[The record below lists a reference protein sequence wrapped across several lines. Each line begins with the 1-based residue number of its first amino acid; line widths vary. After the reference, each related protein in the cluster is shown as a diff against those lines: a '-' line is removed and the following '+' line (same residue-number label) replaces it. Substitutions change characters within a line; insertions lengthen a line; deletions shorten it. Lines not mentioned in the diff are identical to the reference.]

1 MDYNSLIAQ
10 YEDRQQS
17 MLSAQDN
24 MKMKF
29 DDFISERDALKGA
42 RDQAG
47 AMIGQGLVP
56 VIDQATKLYTIAKQV
71 KGVKALGGMLKDNET
86 LGNIKDW
93 FNRKMGVQQPAAAE
107 QTAATPTGELPPP
120 PPELLQ
126 QPTRPPGAGELPQ
139 GELPPPPP
147 ELPPPQG
154 ELPPPPAELLQQPT
168 GEAPPELPPPPE
180 EEAITP
186 AIEPAIPDLPD
197 LPGIGMP
204 PAPTPSIFDGPP
216 IVGFAQYRPR
226 GTTLRRIQ
234 IPDQPQDEPIMRPT
248 RPQLTEPTMSQFD
261 EPAGRSSYTFGLFRS
276 SRPARAMT
284 TATGDD
290 EFGAESRPSI
300 QYFVPRAPAAAQ
312 EDTPV
317 APGFLSRI
325 FGRRQVNLPEE
336 TPQIPDISDVTNL
349 PVLQEGRA
357 IVSSA
362 AGRGRAIVSA
372 AASQG
377 EELLEQGTQA
387 VQNTAQ
393 AGRNIGTAI
402 SGALSGE
409 QPPSSAIRNITS
421 AGQSVIDSLPDEWV
435 SAIKSVLPDTAGE
448 AIGTGLAVAGEIAG
462 LTEGILQIKESF
474 KQAADIDA
482 EQTDLD
488 QEASQLANHPIY
500 SWGKQALDNYDT
512 TQGQP
517 VMSHF

>member
-93 FNRKMGVQQPAAAE
+93 FNRKMGTQPTTETQAPSDLPRPPELLQQPAEQPAE
-107 QTAATPTGELPPP
+107 GELPPP

-126 QPTRPPGAGELPQ
+126 QPAEQPAEGELP
-139 GELPPPPP
+139 
-147 ELPPPQG
+147 
-154 ELPPPPAELLQQPT
+154 
-168 GEAPPELPPPPE
+168 PPPPE

-186 AIEPAIPDLPD
+186 AIEPAIPELPD

-204 PAPTPSIFDGPP
+204 PAPTRVVADQPVTGI
-216 IVGFAQYRPR
+216 AQYRAR

-234 IPDQPQDEPIMRPT
+234 LPDQPQQDEPVIRPT
-248 RPQLTEPTMSQFD
+248 RPQLTEPTLSQFD
-261 EPAGRSSYTFGLFRS
+261 DPESQSSYTFGIFRS
-276 SRPARAMT
+276 SRPARATT
-284 TATGDD
+284 TAGGDD
-290 EFGAESRPSI
+290 EFGAETRPSM
-300 QYFVPRAPAAAQ
+300 QYFVPRTAPAQ
-312 EDTPV
+312 EQAPAT
-317 APGFLSRI
+317 PGFLSRI
-325 FGRRQVNLPEE
+325 FGRRQVNTAEQE
-336 TPQIPDISDVTNL
+336 PQIPDIADVSDL

-357 IVSSA
+357 LVSAVAGQGQAGVSA
-362 AGRGRAIVSA
+362 LAGQGRATVSA
-372 AASQG
+372 IAGQG
-377 EELLEQGTQA
+377 QQILEEGTQA
-387 VQNTAQ
+387 VQGTAQ
-393 AGRNIGTAI
+393 AGRQVGSAI
-402 SGALSGE
+402 AGALSGD
-409 QPPSSAIRNITS
+409 QTPTGAVRSITT
-421 AGQSVIDSLPDEWV
+421 AGQGLIDSLPDEWV

-474 KQAADIDA
+474 QQAKDIDA

-488 QEASQLANHPIY
+488 QEASQLANHPIF

>member
-93 FNRKMGVQQPAAAE
+93 FNRKMGTQPTTETQAPSALPRPPELLRQPTEQPAEGELPPPLPELLEQPAE
-107 QTAATPTGELPPP
+107 QPAELPPP
-120 PPELLQ
+120 PPE
-126 QPTRPPGAGELPQ
+126 
-139 GELPPPPP
+139 
-147 ELPPPQG
+147 
-154 ELPPPPAELLQQPT
+154 
-168 GEAPPELPPPPE
+168 E
-180 EEAITP
+180 EEPLAPTP
-186 AIEPAIPDLPD
+186 AIEPASILPELPD
-197 LPGIGMP
+197 LPGIGIP
-204 PAPTPSIFDGPP
+204 PAPTRTVADLPVTGI
-216 IVGFAQYRPR
+216 AQYRAR

-234 IPDQPQDEPIMRPT
+234 LPDQPQDEPVIRPA

-261 EPAGRSSYTFGLFRS
+261 DPESQSSYRFGIFRS
-276 SRPARAMT
+276 SRPALSTT
-284 TATGDD
+284 TAGGDD
-290 EFGAESRPSI
+290 EFGAETRPSM
-300 QYFVPRAPAAAQ
+300 QYFVARTAPAQ
-312 EDTPV
+312 EQAPAT
-317 APGFLSRI
+317 PGFLSRI
-325 FGRRQVNLPEE
+325 FGRRQVNTTEQE
-336 TPQIPDISDVTNL
+336 PQIPDIADVSDS
-349 PVLQEGRA
+349 PVLQEGRTL
-357 IVSSA
+357 VSAVARQGQAGVSA
-362 AGRGRAIVSA
+362 LAGQGRAIA
-372 AASQG
+372 GQG
-377 EELLEQGTQA
+377 QQILEEGTQA
-387 VQNTAQ
+387 VQGTAQ
-393 AGRNIGTAI
+393 AGRQVGSAI
-402 SGALSGE
+402 AGALSGD
-409 QPPSSAIRNITS
+409 QTPTGAVRSITT
-421 AGQSVIDSLPDEWV
+421 AGQGLIDSLPDEWV

-474 KQAADIDA
+474 EQAKDIDA

-488 QEASQLANHPIY
+488 QEASQLANHPIF

-512 TQGQP
+512 TQAQP

>member
-71 KGVKALGGMLKDNET
+71 KGLKQIGGMLKDNET

-93 FNRKMGVQQPAAAE
+93 FNKKMGTQQPPAE
-107 QTAATPTGELPPP
+107 QTAATPTDELPPP

-126 QPTRPPGAGELPQ
+126 QPTGPVGA

-147 ELPPPQG
+147 
-154 ELPPPPAELLQQPT
+154 ELLQQPT

-186 AIEPAIPDLPD
+186 AIEPALPDLPD

-216 IVGFAQYRPR
+216 IVGFAQYRTR

-234 IPDQPQDEPIMRPT
+234 LPDQPADEPIIRPS

-261 EPAGRSSYTFGLFRS
+261 EPAGQSSYTFGLFRS

-284 TATGDD
+284 TATGDE
-290 EFGAESRPSI
+290 EFGAETRPSI
-300 QYFVPRAPAAAQ
+300 QYFVRRAPAAAAVQ
-312 EDTPV
+312 EDTPE

-349 PVLQEGRA
+349 PILQEGRTTLSSVA
-357 IVSSA
+357 SQSRAAVSSVTA
-362 AGRGRAIVSA
+362 
-372 AASQG
+372 QG
-377 EELLEQGTQA
+377 EQLLEQGTQA
-387 VQNTAQ
+387 AQSTAQ

-402 SGALSGE
+402 SGVLSGE
-409 QPPSSAIRNITS
+409 QPPSSAIRNITN
-421 AGQSVIDSLPDEWV
+421 AGQSVVDSLPDEWV

-517 VMSHF
+517 VISHF